1 MLDGTRRVLLHYCGS
16 GGDRGLRR
24 AMTNHLAGKRVLIV
38 EDEPLI
44 ADQLAYQMTA
54 EGAQV
59 IGPVASVDAAVDLIS
74 NTHLDGATLDIKL
87 MGNKTFEIADVLAA
101 RDIPFVF
108 LTGYGARDVPAR
120 HANVSRVEKPV
131 TPDVVSRALKSALV
145 GRSIYPVT

>member
-1 MLDGTRRVLLHYCGS
+1 
-16 GGDRGLRR
+16 
-24 AMTNHLAGKRVLIV
+24 MTNHLAGKRVLIV

-87 MGNKTFEIADVLAA
+87 MGNKTFEVADVLAA
-101 RDIPFVF
+101 RAIPFVF

-120 HANVSRVEKPV
+120 YANVSRVEKPV
-131 TPDVVSRALKSALV
+131 TPDVVSRALQSALV
-145 GRSIYPVT
+145 ARSIEYSPHARSNVES